1 MKYLIVIDMQKD
13 FVDGSLGTKEAE
25 AIVDNVVREINGDY
39 DEIIV
44 TKDTH
49 FENYL
54 DSYEGKNLPVVHCVK
69 GTPGWQLDAKVE
81 KAREDKL
88 CVVFEKPTFGS
99 LNLLNYFRSCEPDEI
114 TFVGL
119 CTDICVIS
127 NALLLR
133 ALLPNTVI
141 SYVED
146 ATAAT
151 TPANKVAALATM
163 NANQIYAKQ

>member
-81 KAREDKL
+81 KALEDKL

-127 NALLLR
+127 KALLLR

-151 TPANKVAALATM
+151 TPAHKVAALATM